1 MIFIDEPHVPRK
13 CGAYVIGIGE
23 PCKQDALTNG
33 KCSLHGG
40 LTPVKHGMRTNK
52 AITEKRRVN
61 KLIRDSRSII
71 DEMI

>member
-1 MIFIDEPHVPRK
+1 MFIDKPSESLL
-13 CGAYVIGIGE
+13 CGAYVISIGE

-52 AITEKRRVN
+52 AIAEKRRVN

-71 DEMI
+71 DEVI